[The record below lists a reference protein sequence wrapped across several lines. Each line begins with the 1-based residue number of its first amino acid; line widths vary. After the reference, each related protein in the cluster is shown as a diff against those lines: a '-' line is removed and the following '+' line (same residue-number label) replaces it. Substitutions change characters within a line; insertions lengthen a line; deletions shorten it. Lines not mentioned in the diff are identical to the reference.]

1 MKISEVT
8 VAEVKRYLNLDSE
21 ADEPLLEP
29 ILSAAKA
36 YVSGYTGRDI
46 AEVDSYEDM
55 TIALLVLCADMYDN
69 RQMTVSENSV
79 NKVVQSIL
87 DMHCFNLL

>member
-8 VAEVKRYLNLDSE
+8 ADEVKKYLNLDSA
-21 ADEPLLEP
+21 ADDPMLGP
-29 ILSAAKA
+29 ILEAAKA
-36 YVSGYTGRDI
+36 YVSGYTGRGI
-46 AEVDSYEDM
+46 AEMDKYEDA

-69 RQMTVSENSV
+69 RQMVVAENSV

-87 DMHCFNLL
+87 DMHCVNLL

>member
-8 VAEVKRYLNLDSE
+8 AAEVKKYLNLDSA
-21 ADEPLLEP
+21 ADDPVLET
-29 ILSAAKA
+29 ILAASKA
-36 YVSGYTGRDI
+36 FVAGYTGRTIEEMDR
-46 AEVDSYEDM
+46 YEDA

-69 RQMTVSENSV
+69 RQVAVSENSV

>member
-8 VAEVKRYLNLDSE
+8 EDEVKKYLNLDSA
-21 ADEPLLEP
+21 ADDPMLPLILE
-29 ILSAAKA
+29 SAKA
-36 YVSGYTGRDI
+36 YVSGYTGHSV
-46 AEVDSYEDM
+46 AEMDKYEDA

-69 RQMTVSENSV
+69 RQIAVAENSV

-87 DMHCFNLL
+87 DMHCINLL

>member
-8 VAEVKRYLNLDSE
+8 VAEVKKYLNLDSV
-21 ADEPLLEP
+21 ADDPTLET
-29 ILSAAKA
+29 ILAASKA
-36 YVSGYTGRDI
+36 FVAGYTGRAI
-46 AEVDSYEDM
+46 AEMDSYEDV

-69 RQMTVSENSV
+69 RQMAVSENSV